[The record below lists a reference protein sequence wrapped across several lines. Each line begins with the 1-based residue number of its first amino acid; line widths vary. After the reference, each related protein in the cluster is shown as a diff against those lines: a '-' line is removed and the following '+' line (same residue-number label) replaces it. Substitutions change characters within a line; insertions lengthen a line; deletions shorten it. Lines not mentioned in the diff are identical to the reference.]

1 MESYKLAVVYRA
13 YQEGA
18 HYVARERSA
27 SHQRSAP
34 SLLAR
39 ARRASHLLASWL
51 GGQMLQARR
60 QQRARSAPPTNV
72 LRSTSVVAGSP
83 SSVK

>member
-13 YQEGA
+13 YQEGL

-27 SHQRSAP
+27 TPQRSAP

-51 GGQMLQARR
+51 GEQMLQVRGQRR
-60 QQRARSAPPTNV
+60 VRVAPPIHV
-72 LRSTSVVAGSP
+72 LTTTSAAGSP
-83 SSVK
+83 SSVN